1 MSGPRRNASGVRSK
15 GHVVLLVLREPKAR
29 RGLSEVLASNGYVI
43 LEAGDWPSAVGKALT
58 LSPDAIALEVSL
70 LAPGGSEV
78 ARALWSHERTAHIPI
93 LALSD
98 RSWRPSTLRTMG
110 FDRVLSRPCTPS
122 ELLEAFASLFE
133 PHDRARH
140 GK

>member
-1 MSGPRRNASGVRSK
+1 MNAPRRKASGVRSK
-15 GHVVLLVLREPKAR
+15 GNVVLLVLREPEIR
-29 RGLSEVLASNGYVI
+29 RRLADVLASDGYLV
-43 LEAGDWPSAVGKALT
+43 LEASDWPSAVHKALT

-78 ARALWSHERTAHIPI
+78 ARALRSHERTAHIPI

-110 FDRVLSRPCTPS
+110 FDRVLSRPCTPA
-122 ELLEAFASLFE
+122 EVLEAFASLFE
-133 PHDRARH
+133 PRDLARH
-140 GK
+140 GR